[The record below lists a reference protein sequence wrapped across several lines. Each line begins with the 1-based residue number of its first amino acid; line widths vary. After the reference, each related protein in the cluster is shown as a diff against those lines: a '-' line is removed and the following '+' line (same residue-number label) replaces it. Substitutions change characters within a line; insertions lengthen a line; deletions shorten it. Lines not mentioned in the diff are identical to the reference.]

1 MSGRD
6 LMAAVLGLYEVT
18 KETYLRGRIG
28 QVQAFAEKLQSNDI
42 PVFLPPGGHAV
53 YLEMEE
59 FFFGCNRNP
68 DDFASVGF
76 TLELIKDYGIRAAEA
91 GPFGWEWDKKSPE
104 ERKKIPNLVRFAVPR
119 HVMSEEH
126 INYTVAAV
134 KNLHNRRH
142 TIPNVAIIRGK
153 DMRLRHFSS
162 GLVPVPVDMS
172 ISGSYLDEGCSQLSR
187 LAEATDL
194 SPCSKDQLL
203 DALSLA
209 MGKNAQ
215 TPVPKELDTSAW
227 MSDVSN
233 DNSFFEYSV
242 TIDHS
247 TGDAELRF
255 LIEAQP
261 EGTGLKDNVLAK
273 LQESALQ
280 LNERIAET
288 YMPTVSLERMNI
300 LQNIFMPLR
309 AEGKFG
315 AWHSC
320 AMSKTGPE
328 WKIYLNPNASGSN
341 TARSATQ
348 SAFSRLGLSSAWE
361 HLVRTLSASDTIQYF
376 SLDLCPDPE
385 RSRIKV
391 YVAHPNASA
400 SAIAERHVNMC
411 PNACAYSIQQFCA
424 SMAGGSLGPYHAKP
438 VVSCFA
444 FTTKAPE
451 TPVGTVHFP
460 VVAYAGND
468 WVIEQRV
475 EAYISAAGL
484 SPEFRERYKKVVRAV
499 QRRPM
504 DWGRGIQAW
513 VSLKMG
519 KDGKRATT
527 FYLSPELFGTLA

>member
-1 MSGRD
+1 
-6 LMAAVLGLYEVT
+6 MAAVLGLHEVT
-18 KETYLRGRIG
+18 KETYLRSRIG
-28 QVQAFAEKLQSNDI
+28 QVQAFAKKLQANDI

-59 FFFGCNRNP
+59 FFIGCNRKP

-126 INYTVAAV
+126 INYTVVAI

-142 TIPNVAIIRGK
+142 TIPNVAIVRGK

-162 GLVPVPVDMS
+162 GLLPIPVDMS
-172 ISGSYLDEGCSQLSR
+172 ISGSYLDEACSQLSR
-187 LAEATDL
+187 LAEATSV
-194 SPCSKDQLL
+194 SPDSKDQLL
-203 DALSLA
+203 DAMSLA
-209 MGKNAQ
+209 MGKTAQ
-215 TPVPKELDTSAW
+215 MPVPNELDTSKW

-242 TIDHS
+242 AIDHS

-261 EGTGLKDNVLAK
+261 EGMVSKDNVLAE

-280 LNERIAET
+280 LNERIAKT
-288 YMPTVSLERMNI
+288 YGPTVSLERMNA
-300 LQNIFMPLR
+300 LRDIFMPLG

-320 AMSKTGPE
+320 AMSETGPE
-328 WKIYLNPNASGSN
+328 WKIYLNPNASGCN

-348 SAFSRLGLSSAWE
+348 SAFSRLSLSGAWD
-361 HLVRTLSASDTIQYF
+361 LLARTLSAGDTIQYF
-376 SLDLCPDPE
+376 SLDLSPNPE
-385 RSRIKV
+385 DSRIKV
-391 YVAHPNASA
+391 YVAHPNATA
-400 SAIAERHVNMC
+400 SAIAESHVKIC

-424 SMAGGSLGPYHAKP
+424 SMAGGSLGPYDAKP
-438 VVSCFA
+438 VLSCFA
-444 FTTKAPE
+444 FTTKAPDK
-451 TPVGTVHFP
+451 PVGTVHFP
-460 VVAYAGND
+460 VVGYAEND
-468 WVIEQRV
+468 SIIEQRM
-475 EAYISAAGL
+475 EAYISVAGL
-484 SPEFRERYKKVVRAV
+484 STEFKERYRRVIRAV

-504 DWGRGIQAW
+504 DWGRGIHAW

-519 KDGKRATT
+519 KAGKRATT
-527 FYLSPELFGTLA
+527 FYISPELFGTLA